1 MTMKRRRLSAD
12 AWTAMVEKFDASGL
26 SEEVFC
32 QQERVSLASLHR
44 WRTKSRSEPGKKR
57 PAMRAVAN
65 VETASF
71 EAASFVDLGGLPMR
85 GGHLEVR
92 LDFGGGVVLQLS
104 RS

>member
-1 MTMKRRRLSAD
+1 MTVKRRRLSAD
-12 AWTAMVEKFDASGL
+12 AWPAMIEKFEASEL
-26 SEEVFC
+26 SEEAFC

-44 WRTKSRSEPGKKR
+44 WRTKSRSEPGRKR
-57 PAMRAVAN
+57 PATRAEAG
-65 VETASF
+65 A

-85 GGHLEVR
+85 SGPLEVR